1 MQREELSPDIEI
13 KFDQL
18 LAHMAEKNNIV
29 EEFLR
34 ILR

>member
-13 KFDQL
+13 KYDQL

-29 EEFLR
+29 D
-34 ILR
+34 